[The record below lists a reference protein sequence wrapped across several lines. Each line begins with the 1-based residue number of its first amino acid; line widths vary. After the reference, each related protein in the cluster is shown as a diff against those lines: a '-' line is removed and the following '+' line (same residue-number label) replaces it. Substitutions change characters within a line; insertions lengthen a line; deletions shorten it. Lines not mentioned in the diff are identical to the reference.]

1 MRAFLPLSVLL
12 LLVVGLAMTQQSVG
26 SRPNFSKGSPA
37 DFQLHFAGGRPAEW
51 PSTGTLSGI
60 GSGPPPPIYFG
71 PRPRP
76 PRPGF
81 PWG

>member
-26 SRPNFSKGSPA
+26 SRSDIPRVLFRP
-37 DFQLHFAGGRPAEW
+37 FAGGRSAEW
-51 PSTGTLSGI
+51 PSTGTLSAI

-81 PWG
+81 PRG